1 MWKYNLEPD
10 RPQMA
15 IWSMRIACCI
25 TNATDRHSEYVILVF
40 HGKSDA
46 RMHLNVA
53 FVLTLPA
60 LLVATFKPLT
70 MFWDHDGRMCARFL
84 Y

>member
-1 MWKYNLEPD
+1 
-10 RPQMA
+10 
-15 IWSMRIACCI
+15 
-25 TNATDRHSEYVILVF
+25 
-40 HGKSDA
+40 
-46 RMHLNVA
+46 MHLNVA